1 MNKTVLS
8 ITILMIMSI
17 NLYAGGDITVLT
29 PEVQVETAPSNN
41 FLKTINGYVRLG
53 YQRDNNDNADL
64 ALGGKLHIQ
73 TNNWYG
79 LSAGASFYTTN
90 HLGKHDGATIPFFDA
105 NNDSYS
111 LLGEAYVQGQWGK
124 TTLKVGRQEIDT
136 PFADTDDI
144 GMVPNTFEAAV
155 FTNTDIADTTIVLM
169 QVQKMSGVDSEN
181 AGEFN
186 KLNESDGVQILGLSY
201 EGIAHTTLTGW
212 FYNVSG
218 EGQISYFDA
227 SYEDETDAYTY
238 GAIAQYVIQNY
249 DKGED
254 STIYGVAASFGVK
267 HLGLTSTLAY
277 NKTEGRAAENF
288 FGGGPFLTNAEH
300 NTLKEAGM
308 DGNTLLLTLEWDA
321 TSAGLDGLNFVLNID
336 GHHGEKKNAHEYDLG
351 VEYTLNDHTQFS
363 AIYSDVD
370 DNEDSFKNLRL
381 FVNYTF

>member
-1 MNKTVLS
+1 MHKTVLS
-8 ITILMIMSI
+8 IIILMIMSI
-17 NLYAGGDITVLT
+17 DICAKEDISSITL
-29 PEVQVETAPSNN
+29 EVQVETAPSNN
-41 FLKTINGYVRLG
+41 FLKTINGNVRLG
-53 YQRDNNDNADL
+53 YQHDDNDNADL
-64 ALGGKLHIQ
+64 ALGGKLHIE
-73 TNNWYG
+73 TNDWYG

-90 HLGKHDGATIPFFDA
+90 HLGQHDGATVPFFDA

-111 LLGEAYVQGQWGK
+111 LLGEAYIQGQWGN

-136 PFADTDDI
+136 PFADTDDL

-169 QVQKMSGVDSEN
+169 QVQKMSGVDSED

-186 KLNESDGVQILGLSY
+186 KLNGSDGVQILGLSY

-227 SYEDETDAYTY
+227 SYEDETDTYTY
-238 GAIAQYVIQNY
+238 GAVAQYVMQNY
-249 DKGED
+249 EHGED
-254 STIYGVAASFGVK
+254 STIYGVAASFGIK
-267 HLGLTSTLAY
+267 YLGLTSTLAY

-300 NTLKEAGM
+300 NTLKEAGI

-321 TSAGLDGLNFVLNID
+321 ASAGLDGLNFILNID
-336 GHHGEKKNAHEYDLG
+336 GHHGEKKDAHEYDFG
-351 VEYTLNDHTQFS
+351 VEYAFNDTTQFS
-363 AIYSDVD
+363 AIYSHVD